1 MESAALKVGDLAR
14 RTGLTVRTLHHYD
27 DIGLLSP
34 SRRTPSGHRLYALS
48 EVRRLQRIASL
59 RQLGLSLDD
68 IRGCLDR
75 PEYTLEQV
83 LDMQIRRLRG
93 EITRQRRL
101 CTLLEGLL
109 ERVRSATEEL
119 SLDEL
124 TNSVQAT
131 LDFGKYYTPEQLEWI
146 ARRGAELGPEH
157 IRESQVEWQELL
169 AAFGRAMEEGLDPAS
184 DEVQALARKAFSL
197 VEEFTGGDPGI
208 RSALARMYEEE
219 GGENILARF
228 GTPLKEGLWDYYMKA
243 MTARGLFGGSPGSP
257 P

>member
-27 DIGLLSP
+27 EIGLLSP
-34 SRRTPSGHRLYALS
+34 SRRTPSGHRLYAFS

-59 RQLGLSLDD
+59 RQLGLSLEE

-83 LDMQIRRLRG
+83 LDLQIQRLRD
-93 EITRQRRL
+93 EITRQGRL
-101 CTLLEGLL
+101 CALLEELRDRARG
-109 ERVRSATEEL
+109 ETEEI
-119 SLDEL
+119 SLDDL

-131 LDFGKYYTPEQLEWI
+131 LDFGKYYTPEQLERI
-146 ARRGAELGPEH
+146 ARRGAELGPER
-157 IRESQVEWQELL
+157 IRGSQLEWQDLL

-184 DEVQALARKAFSL
+184 DQVQGLARKALSL

-208 RSALARMYEEE
+208 RTGLARMYEVE
-219 GGENILARF
+219 GGENILARY
-228 GTPLKEGLWDYYMKA
+228 GMPLKEGLWDYYMRA
-243 MTARGLFGGSPGSP
+243 MRARGLFGESAGSLE
-257 P
+257 

>member
-1 MESAALKVGDLAR
+1 MESAALKVGELAR

-34 SRRTPSGHRLYALS
+34 SRRTPAGHRLYALT
-48 EVRRLQRIASL
+48 EVRRLQQIASL
-59 RQLGLSLDD
+59 RQLGLSLED

-83 LDMQIRRLRG
+83 LDLQIRRLRD

-101 CTLLEGLL
+101 CTLLEALRD
-109 ERVRSATEEL
+109 RVRSETEDL
-119 SLDEL
+119 SLDDL

-131 LDFGKYYTPEQLEWI
+131 LDFGKYYTPEQLERI
-146 ARRGAELGPEH
+146 ARRGAELGPER
-157 IRESQVEWQELL
+157 IRGSQVEWQELL

-184 DEVQALARKAFSL
+184 DDVQALASKAYSL

-208 RSALARMYEEE
+208 RSGLTRMCQEE
-219 GGENILARF
+219 GGENILARY
-228 GTPLKEGLWDYYMKA
+228 GTPLKEGLWEYYTKAMKA
-243 MTARGLFGGSPGSP
+243 SGLFGGSPESRP
-257 P
+257 